1 MVDGCAE
8 GVPAS
13 DVHATGCCA
22 VEHKPGQVRSQCS
35 IDDVGGSLVLSRDGV
50 QRRYVDP
57 GDVRLS
63 HTRLDAGEP
72 QPVPANFSAGY

>member
-1 MVDGCAE
+1 
-8 GVPAS
+8 
-13 DVHATGCCA
+13 
-22 VEHKPGQVRSQCS
+22 
-35 IDDVGGSLVLSRDGV
+35 V